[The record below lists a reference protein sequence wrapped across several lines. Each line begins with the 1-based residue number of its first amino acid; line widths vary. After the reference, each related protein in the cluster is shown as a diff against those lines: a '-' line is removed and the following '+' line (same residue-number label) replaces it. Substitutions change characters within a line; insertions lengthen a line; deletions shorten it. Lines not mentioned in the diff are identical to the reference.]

1 MTQLKLGFYWLIF
14 IKSTHRLNV
23 NFVKLN
29 IFKALLYKALVV
41 TKKSEKLYHTP
52 CFFYEIVYNFA
63 NKTLA

>member
-14 IKSTHRLNV
+14 IKSTHCLNV

-29 IFKALLYKALVV
+29 IFKALLYKALAV
-41 TKKSEKLYHTP
+41 TKKSEKLYRTP